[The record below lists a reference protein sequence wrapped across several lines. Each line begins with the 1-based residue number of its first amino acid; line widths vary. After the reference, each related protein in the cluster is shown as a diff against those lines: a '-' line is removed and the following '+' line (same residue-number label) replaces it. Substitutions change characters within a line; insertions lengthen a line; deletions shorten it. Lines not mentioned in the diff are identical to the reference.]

1 MAGSGQQQLAA
12 FRPNTRQRVATI
24 GSVPAANATQQ
35 QITFPQVGLAE
46 SIFLFANTTITD
58 TTGGA
63 ITLSTF
69 GPFNLI
75 KRVTGITNLG
85 TATIFDMSGYGC
97 SLVDNVMMPAVT
109 TRAANGDVASGTAD
123 PVYQVPL
130 TTTASTPTALTF
142 ILWIP
147 IAANW
152 GPQFHIGLL
161 NLQAPEI
168 RFTLQLT
175 FTPNPAGVAT
185 GLADVYVTAH
195 TQTIGGN
202 VFVYYRY
209 YEVPNPAKVQLP
221 PRILHRLLEDRT
233 PVLAVGDN
241 TYLVPR
247 QGLALQIIH
256 NFIINGA
263 IDQTATNVTGRRLVF
278 NKTDTAYRQDYIVD
292 RINNRFFYGM
302 TPALGSSSVVNDLAA
317 GAYVWDFFI
326 ANLAPSSGD
335 LRDVIDT
342 EALSTLESII
352 TVSSGAVLGSNN
364 NFIDTIRRVTQN
376 Y

>member
-1 MAGSGQQQLAA
+1 
-12 FRPNTRQRVATI
+12 
-24 GSVPAANATQQ
+24 
-35 QITFPQVGLAE
+35 
-46 SIFLFANTTITD
+46 
-58 TTGGA
+58 
-63 ITLSTF
+63 
-69 GPFNLI
+69 
-75 KRVTGITNLG
+75 
-85 TATIFDMSGYGC
+85 
-97 SLVDNVMMPAVT
+97 
-109 TRAANGDVASGTAD
+109 
-123 PVYQVPL
+123 
-130 TTTASTPTALTF
+130 
-142 ILWIP
+142 LWIP
-147 IAANW
+147 IAANF

-175 FTPNPAGVAT
+175 FTPNPAAAAS
-185 GLADVYVTAH
+185 LADVYVTAH

-209 YEVPNPAKVQLP
+209 YEVPNPAKVTLP

-256 NFIINGA
+256 NFVINGVV
-263 IDQTATNVTGRRLVF
+263 DPTATNITGRRLVF

-292 RINNRFFYGM
+292 RINNRLFYGL
-302 TPALGSSSVVNDLAA
+302 TPGAPAVANGAYTNDLRA
-317 GAYVWDFFI
+317 GAYIWDFFI
-326 ANLAPSSGD
+326 ANLSPSSGD

-342 EALSTLESII
+342 EALSTLESIL
-352 TVSSGAVLGSNN
+352 TVNSAATLGSNN
-364 NFIDTIRRVTQN
+364 NFIDTVRRITQN